1 MATIITV
8 TIIITFWKLDHIML
22 VIIKHAFLLPVCESF
37 SSCDPAIQAPLVK
50 CFKNLFLAV
59 HQTVSKTC
67 LGSAMEFLI
76 RRLHHPPLPPPKR
89 CLPVLLFIW
98 QFVLA
103 SVLRTNHF
111 GSPSFSPLQ
120 KCPKS
125 IFFLIS
131 YIFGVQQVI
140 LKKNKHVKLR
150 RHASRV
156 LRLGSKKFGPN

>member
-1 MATIITV
+1 
-8 TIIITFWKLDHIML
+8 ML

-50 CFKNLFLAV
+50 CFKNLSLAV
-59 HQTVSKTC
+59 HQTVFETC

-76 RRLHHPPLPPPKR
+76 RRLHHPPLPPPKKMFAR
-89 CLPVLLFIW
+89 PFVYLTVRACICSSNQPFWFSIIQPTSKISKKYFI
-98 QFVLA
+98 
-103 SVLRTNHF
+103 
-111 GSPSFSPLQ
+111 
-120 KCPKS
+120 
-125 IFFLIS
+125 LIS

-140 LKKNKHVKLR
+140 LKKNKLVKLK